1 MMTLEQ
7 FWKQQLLPEG
17 AEVEIQ
23 NPEFARQEGGK
34 LIFASNE
41 EVIGEYDPRDTDG
54 GRSIYGAATVTFE
67 GTEILFQYREKM
79 WTGLQVLIG
88 KVGERYVSSPPF
100 DEELPA
106 WAVQEEEEE
115 L

>member
-7 FWKQQLLPEG
+7 IWKQEVLPEG
-17 AEVEIQ
+17 AQIEIQ
-23 NPEFARQEGGK
+23 NPEFVRLLGGK

-41 EVIGEYDPRDTDG
+41 EVIGEYDPRDPDG

-67 GTEILFQYREKM
+67 GTEILFQYREKS
-79 WTGLQVLIG
+79 WTGLQVLVR
-88 KVGERYVSSPPF
+88 KVGEEYYSSPPF

-106 WAVQEEEEE
+106 WAVQEEEE